1 MIFFCTIA
9 ILTKTTNTMKLK
21 NSFLIAA
28 GIFFFAV
35 AFINFAKAG
44 DDGGGRILTVPCRV
58 SLMQQLYMTHYVPPT
73 FGQSMMPIR
82 GL

>member
-1 MIFFCTIA
+1 MIFFCIIA

-44 DDGGGRILTVPCRV
+44 DDGGGE
-58 SLMQQLYMTHYVPPT
+58 S
-73 FGQSMMPIR
+73 
-82 GL
+82 